1 MTNTLT
7 VVPSKPDAEVAA
19 ELKEKVINLYQP
31 LLDLLSEANDK
42 GFQVQVGCGVGPLG
56 KYVIQQLQIVKIFK

>member
-19 ELKEKVINLYQP
+19 ELKKKIIEALEPVCKI
-31 LLDLLSEANDK
+31 LSEADEA
-42 GFQVQVGCGVGPLG
+42 GFEASFHIGLGPLG
-56 KYVIQQLQIVKIFK
+56 KQSIHMLKIAKIYK